1 MKEAIALLKNSYA
14 TRWPIKSSR
23 LKNFSMAILM
33 FLILLNQN
41 LIRGIKDSLV
51 VTLIGAEVLSF
62 IKLFIEMPA
71 GMVFVVIYTL
81 LCNKTTT
88 EKIFRGIVI
97 TSYSIHYTKLYE
109 WKGERTGI
117 LEMRRHYANY
127 FRGVTGIKPYP

>member
-23 LKNFSMAILM
+23 LKKNFSMAILM

-88 EKIFRGIVI
+88 EKIFRGII
-97 TSYSIHYTKLYE
+97 LFFLFFFILFGFFYSLIKRYYTL
-109 WKGERTGI
+109 I
-117 LEMRRHYANY
+117 L
-127 FRGVTGIKPYP
+127 VW